1 MADLYTKID
10 GDPGFVEDKIEI
22 NTDLDYLLAQIE
34 VILFTEKYEVLGAHQ
49 LGADLGRMI
58 FETNIS
64 ASMIEEI
71 ITEQIRSYCPLSN
84 TYNVKAS
91 CNFFKGVERDVAL
104 LDIIVNNTLVMGMT
118 FT

>member
-1 MADLYTKID
+1 MADLYTKIE
-10 GDPGFVEDKIEI
+10 GDPGFTEDKIEI
-22 NTDLDYLLAQIE
+22 TTDLEYLLAQIE
-34 VILFTEKYEVLGAHQ
+34 IILFTEKTEILGSHL
-49 LGADLGRMI
+49 LGADLNRMI

-104 LDIIVNNTLVMGMT
+104 LDIIINDNLVMGMT
-118 FT
+118 FA